1 MSGFGPL
8 TLSVKLEGILAEM
21 TKEKDYLRMVDGSA
35 KSPPQLPAI
44 ISQIKDSSSSIFNSH
59 LETLFSS
66 CDDLFFDL
74 SSRADSNNEQNL
86 YFESMREVRLKKNG
100 VIENFGNELNR
111 HFYELFEAASQ
122 IKPGTDSSKQPELD
136 HSTLSLVQ
144 NDALEQ
150 NVALSSMVSKAR
162 KNCQESLYHLNLR
175 FDYLSPSIQVTEN
188 NNPLDPQQVCHAF
201 STACEILDVNIKA
214 RIIIFKQ
221 FDRYVA
227 SKLATIYSSAN
238 GLLINAGV
246 LPKIRSHTQSQG
258 GEQSHAEHAAGQTE
272 QDLQFDFS
280 ELTTLLASMRKL
292 GLHTLP
298 QYQSYTANPGPTL
311 QQPELLMLLTS
322 LQEQI
327 NLQLSA
333 QQYTDPV
340 RQIVDSILSN
350 AGSEPAKSLQQP
362 DEDVINLVA
371 MFFDFVLDDRN
382 LPLAIQALI
391 SRLQIPVLK
400 IALHNKN
407 FFNNNSHPARKLI
420 NTIANASIGLDE
432 SNLSEKDRFY
442 SKVNNIIQDITEH
455 HTEGDRL
462 FAEKLIDL
470 QNFIDQ
476 QEHKSTLVEKRTTQV
491 AEGQAKTNLAKV
503 TSQKLLFEKLELLSL
518 PNNISEFLTDQWL
531 NLLILTHLRHGE
543 DSPEWI
549 EAVQLIDDLIW
560 ACQQHTGEKSLQRYN
575 KIKPDLIQRIASGLS
590 HISNTDDTV
599 SETVR
604 LIETDLDQLQ
614 SDTEAPAFRPINAEQ
629 AINLGHTP
637 GSGSKT
643 WKNMTGIE
651 RQQARYKA
659 LTYEFIRK
667 AEQLPINT
675 WVSYTTGDEGKSTR
689 CKLSSTITA
698 SDSFVFVNRFGFKVL
713 EKQRKEFAYDMQE
726 GRATPLDGGQLFD
739 RAMTSIITNLRQLGG
754 K

>member
-1 MSGFGPL
+1 
-8 TLSVKLEGILAEM
+8 M

-35 KSPPQLPAI
+35 KSQPKLPSI
-44 ISQIKDSSSSIFNSH
+44 IAQIKDSSSSIFGSH

-74 SSRADSNNEQNL
+74 SSRAASNNEQNL

-100 VIENFGNELNR
+100 VIENFSNELNR
-111 HFYELFEAASQ
+111 HFYQLFD
-122 IKPGTDSSKQPELD
+122 GDKQTRPSTGEPKQAELD

-175 FDYLSPSIQVTEN
+175 FDYLSPSTQVTEN
-188 NNPLDPQQVCHAF
+188 NNPLDPQQVCQAF
-201 STACEILDVNIKA
+201 SAACEMLDINIKA

-227 SKLATIYSSAN
+227 SKLATVYSSAN
-238 GLLINAGV
+238 GLLINAGI
-246 LPKIRSHTQSQG
+246 LPKIRSHTQNPES
-258 GEQSHAEHAAGQTE
+258 EQESPQQSSIDAGINQE
-272 QDLQFDFS
+272 QQPQFDFS

-298 QYQSYTANPGPTL
+298 QYHSYTANPGPML
-311 QQPELLMLLTS
+311 PQSELLLLLTS
-322 LQEQI
+322 LQQQI
-327 NLQLSA
+327 NQQLSA
-333 QQYTDPV
+333 QQHADSV
-340 RQIVDSILSN
+340 RQVIDGLLSSS
-350 AGSEPAKSLQQP
+350 GSEPARALKQP

-382 LPLAIQALI
+382 LPLPIQALI

-400 IALHNKN
+400 IALHDKN
-407 FFNNNSHPARKLI
+407 FFNNNSHPARKII

-432 SNLSEKDRFY
+432 SNLSDKDRFY
-442 SKVNNIIQDITEH
+442 SKVSNIIQDITEH
-455 HTEGDRL
+455 HTEGDQL
-462 FAEKLIDL
+462 FSEKLIEL
-470 QNFIDQ
+470 QHFIDQ
-476 QEHKSTLVEKRTTQV
+476 QDHKSALVEKRTSQV

-503 TSQKLLFEKLELLSL
+503 TSQKLLFEKLEQLTL
-518 PNNISEFLTDQWL
+518 PDNISEFITDQWL

-543 DSPEWI
+543 DNPEWI

-560 ACQQHTGEKSLQRYN
+560 ACQQHSDEKSLQRYN
-575 KIKPDLIQRIASGLS
+575 RIKPDLIQRIATGLS
-590 HISNTDDTV
+590 HISNTDDTAT
-599 SETVR
+599 ETIR
-604 LIETDLDQLQ
+604 LIEADLDQLQ
-614 SDTEAPAFRPINAEQ
+614 SNLQPPSFRPLSAAQ
-629 AINLGHTP
+629 AISLGHTP

-675 WVSYTTGDEGKSTR
+675 WVSYEQGDEGKTIR
-689 CKLSSTITA
+689 CKLSSTINA

-726 GRATPLDGGQLFD
+726 GRATPLEGGQLFD
-739 RAMTSIITNLRQLGG
+739 RAMTNIISNLRQLGG